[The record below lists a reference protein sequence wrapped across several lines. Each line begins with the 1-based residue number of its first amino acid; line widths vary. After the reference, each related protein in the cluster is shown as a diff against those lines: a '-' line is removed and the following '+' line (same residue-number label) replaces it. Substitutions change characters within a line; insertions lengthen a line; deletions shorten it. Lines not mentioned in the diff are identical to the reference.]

1 MRVMRRLVPVAL
13 LALICS
19 ALPSGADPLH
29 LPTDASGW
37 ATPNVTPLA
46 HIATAGAGVSG
57 AFYDKQTFVLSVAD
71 EVWNYT
77 SVNPAPVTGGVQ
89 VYDTSDPA
97 DPRLEGFLP
106 LPHQQNEDLSVSAAR
121 RVAIVSQD
129 WLGLPG
135 RLYVVDMT
143 DPTAPSLRSVLVYP
157 DSYGHTATLVDHDR
171 YLWVSGGEDVLV
183 VDLRDL
189 DNPVVAGTFATPAG
203 RQGASGAGVHDAEV
217 DRYGDITVYGS
228 GGTAVHRLTGDPV
241 KPRLVASISAKD
253 NTKVRNG
260 LIHHGG
266 KRLDRDTWLLTEEDY
281 DEGCGDDGAFEVWRI
296 DRAAKRLRFVSTWD
310 APKGADADR
319 GALEQTQ
326 YCSSHWFTVNS
337 NDVVADGW
345 YGAGVRFLDLSDP
358 RHPRPIGIWA
368 GDSTTASQAIFAP
381 GRDDI
386 VYVPDYVRGLDV
398 IKLARGG
405 KGAKTVT
412 DAQTKRVGSSTVPG
426 LSLRFRL
433 TPDRRWG
440 FTCLVVSPAHHG

>member
-1 MRVMRRLVPVAL
+1 MRVMRRLLPAAL
-13 LALICS
+13 LLVLG

-46 HIATAGAGVSG
+46 HVPTVGAGVSG
-57 AFYDKQTFVLSVAD
+57 AFYDPRTFVLSVAD
-71 EVWNYT
+71 EAWNEVG
-77 SVNPAPVTGGVQ
+77 VNPVPVTGGMQ
-89 VYDTSDPA
+89 VFDTSDPA
-97 DPRLEGFLP
+97 HPEQIGSLP
-106 LPHQQNEDLSVSAAR
+106 LPHQQNEDISVSAAR
-121 RVAIVSQD
+121 KVAIVSQD

-135 RLYVVDMT
+135 RLYVVDMS
-143 DPTAPSLRSVLVYP
+143 DRTAPSLRSVLVYP
-157 DSYGHTATLVDHDR
+157 GSYGHTATLVDHDR
-171 YLWVSGGEDVLV
+171 YLWVSGGSDVLV

-203 RQGASGAGVHDAEV
+203 RQGSSSAGVHDAEP

-228 GGTAVHRLTGDPV
+228 GGTAVYRLTSSPTA
-241 KPRLVASISAKD
+241 PRLIASISPKD
-253 NTKVRNG
+253 NTQVRNG

-266 KRLDRDTWLLTEEDY
+266 QRLDRDTWLLTEEDY

-296 DRAAKRLRFVSTWD
+296 DRAAKRLRFVSMWD

-337 NDVVADGW
+337 NKVVADGW
-345 YGAGVRFLDLSDP
+345 YGAGVRFLDVSDP

-381 GRDDI
+381 GHDDI

-398 IKLARGG
+398 IRIAKGG

-412 DAQTKRVGSSTVPG
+412 DAQTRRVGSSTVPG

-433 TPDRRWG
+433 TPDKRWG
-440 FTCLVVSPAHHG
+440 FTCLVVSPHHG